1 MAPPEAVFLS
11 TPLGTRPPP
20 GAVFLSREAWTLPVS
35 MDMGIPAYR
44 APLLPQQSA
53 SVRQGRTDSR
63 LGAGTAW
70 MADRRRSF
78 GYLSAG

>member
-1 MAPPEAVFLS
+1 
-11 TPLGTRPPP
+11 
-20 GAVFLSREAWTLPVS
+20 